1 MRNRTFSDIY
11 VFQRFNIEPETGRMT
26 LREGDD
32 LGPQFVLETVREERL
47 QTLTLSR
54 LSRVKEVREGAVSL
68 TVPDPVEHLV
78 PKSRSEIEKLRSD
91 YLENFVKMLP

>member
-1 MRNRTFSDIY
+1 MRNHAFSDVL
-11 VFQRFNIEPETGRMT
+11 VFQRYNVDAATGRLT

-32 LGPQFVLETVREERL
+32 LGPDFVLETVREERL

-54 LSRVKEVREGAVSL
+54 ISRLKEIRKGSAVL
-68 TVPDPVEHLV
+68 TAPDSAKHVV
-78 PKSRSEIEKLRSD
+78 PKDRAEIEKLRRA

>member
-1 MRNRTFSDIY
+1 MRNRTFADIF
-11 VFQRFNIEPETGRMT
+11 VFQRYNIEPETGRMT

-54 LSRVKEVREGAVSL
+54 LSRLKEVREGAGSL
-68 TVPDPVEHLV
+68 TAPDPADHPV
-78 PKSRSEIEKLRSD
+78 PKKRAEIEKLRRE